1 MLAGSKTISICEG
14 AFQSFGKKGVKI
26 SESKFF
32 KSTKAYGCL
41 GTAISINSNSSNTAD
56 TQLGLMTDGY
66 RAEDALSVDMT
77 LAGWHTV
84 FALQRSLAAQ
94 VLEVLYQAG
103 PWCMQEL
110 EQQKWLAGWLCGS
123 RRVLLCILLTSLI

>member
-14 AFQSFGKKGVKI
+14 AFQSFGKKGVKL
-26 SESKFF
+26 SEGKFF

-41 GTAISINSNSSNTAD
+41 GTAISINSNSSNTSD

-77 LAGWHTV
+77 LAGRHTV
-84 FALQRSLAAQ
+84 FALKS
-94 VLEVLYQAG
+94 QA
-103 PWCMQEL
+103 P
-110 EQQKWLAGWLCGS
+110 
-123 RRVLLCILLTSLI
+123 